1 MPCRLFL
8 VEDQELVRS
17 AMHAYFSAADD
28 LEVAGEAVTVG
39 AAIAALHDHHRD
51 EALPDVLITDLA
63 LPDASG
69 LELIEHVRRAE
80 WPVGC
85 LVLSGRSESRY
96 VEAARRAGAD
106 GYVLKGNPNT
116 YLAAV
121 RSVAAGDAYCSDRL
135 QPAWDRASPQPLG
148 TDSRH
153 AGESGQDAS

>member
-28 LEVAGEAVTVG
+28 LEVAGEADTVG
-39 AAIAALHDHHRD
+39 EGIHAIDALVRQDAA
-51 EALPDVLITDLA
+51 PDLLITDLA

-69 LELIEHVRRAE
+69 LELIEHARRAE
-80 WPVGC
+80 WPIRC
-85 LVLSGRSESRY
+85 LVLSGRSENQY

-121 RSVAAGDAYCSDRL
+121 RTVAAGDAYCSDRL
-135 QPAWDRASPQPLG
+135 QAAWDRASEQPLG
-148 TDSRH
+148 TDPRH
-153 AGESGQDAS
+153 AGESGRDAS